1 MSMTSVDASKE
12 EIIRIITKSRQAAF
26 EEGIKEGAKREL
38 EEILELLRD
47 KATMGWELDTG
58 LRSGDCESVA
68 EWIEKKRN

>member
-1 MSMTSVDASKE
+1 MSMTIVDASKE

-26 EEGIKEGAKREL
+26 EDGIKEGARRER
-38 EEILELLRD
+38 EAILELLRS
-47 KATMGWELDTG
+47 KAAMGWELDTG